1 MHRVLFHGRG
11 WTKRMD
17 PKIDFGNGIIV
28 KEAIMENAAY
38 ISIEAITKVIPKE
51 YLYVAVLKEILG
63 IAKDKTETMLISS
76 FQKCLEEQK
85 RWNEIKDVAIGAINY
100 VNVYCL
106 PADVKMICKLMEG
119 GEKMEQS
126 RNCTI
131 NNTEEMTE
139 KQIDVSLIRVDS
151 RFFLKVY
158 EAGIIP
164 ISDYKIQSSADGET
178 ELCITISGEP
188 SELELSASLIQLMK

>member
-1 MHRVLFHGRG
+1 MG
-11 WTKRMD
+11 
-17 PKIDFGNGIIV
+17 
-28 KEAIMENAAY
+28 
-38 ISIEAITKVIPKE
+38 
-51 YLYVAVLKEILG
+51 
-63 IAKDKTETMLISS
+63 
-76 FQKCLEEQK
+76 
-85 RWNEIKDVAIGAINY
+85 
-100 VNVYCL
+100 
-106 PADVKMICKLMEG
+106 G

-126 RNCTI
+126 RNCTS
-131 NNTEEMTE
+131 NNTEEMKE